1 MPFGTGWL
9 VDVRDYFLRVPEA
22 MIIAVI
28 ALYYLTCKLGES
40 KKTEDDDQERLL

>member
-9 VDVRDYFLRVPEA
+9 VDVRDYFLQAPEA

-28 ALYYLTCKLGES
+28 ALHYLTRKLG
-40 KKTEDDDQERLL
+40 KKRKTEDDN